1 MHPHHLALI
10 YTMVLMSAADREMSD
25 AELASLGEIVR
36 TWPVFRDFDRNHLT
50 EAAQDC
56 AGLLQAEEGLE
67 TTVQRIDQDLPHR
80 LRETAYALACEIA
93 AADGSAGP
101 EEMRLLEILRDRL
114 EIPRLSAAAIE
125 HATRVRH
132 LTA

>member
-36 TWPVFRDFDRNHLT
+36 TWPVFRDFDRGHLT

-67 TTVQRIDQDLPHR
+67 TTVQRIDQDLPHN

-125 HATRVRH
+125 HTTRVRH
-132 LTA
+132 LAV